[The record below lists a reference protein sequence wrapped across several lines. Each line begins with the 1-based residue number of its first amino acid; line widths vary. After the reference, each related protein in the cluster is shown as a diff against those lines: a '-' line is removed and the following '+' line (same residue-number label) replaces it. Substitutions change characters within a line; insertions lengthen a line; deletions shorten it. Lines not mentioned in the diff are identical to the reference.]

1 MGKKTDDFSKKN
13 KQKNKID
20 ETNLLLILKFVNIS
34 LLLFLKLKLD

>member
-13 KQKNKID
+13 KKKKKID